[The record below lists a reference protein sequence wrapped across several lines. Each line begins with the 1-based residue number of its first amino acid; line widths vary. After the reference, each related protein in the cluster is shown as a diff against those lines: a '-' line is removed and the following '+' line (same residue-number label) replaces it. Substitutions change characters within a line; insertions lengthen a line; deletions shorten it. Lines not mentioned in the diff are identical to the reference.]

1 LKPKSMFDA
10 CAVAIA
16 GTTEASKGVVVGA
29 VGVAR
34 AVVRVMATGAVSVA
48 AVLVADAYATVGVV
62 SCRVGAV
69 DVGAGGNATAVNG
82 VGAAA
87 EAGMG
92 AAVTGVSMTATVGVI
107 GAGATAVEGD
117 ADGGAAG
124 TEGGGTT
131 CGDDADDDGGY
142 GVDCQGRG
150 SRLSLAIFSSSRA
163 LRVGHCV
170 R

>member
-1 LKPKSMFDA
+1 
-10 CAVAIA
+10 
-16 GTTEASKGVVVGA
+16 
-29 VGVAR
+29 
-34 AVVRVMATGAVSVA
+34 
-48 AVLVADAYATVGVV
+48 
-62 SCRVGAV
+62 
-69 DVGAGGNATAVNG
+69 VGAGGNATAVNS

-92 AAVTGVSMTATVGVI
+92 AAVTGVSMTAAVGMI

-124 TEGGGTT
+124 TEGGGAT
-131 CGDDADDDGGY
+131 CGDDADDGGGAGGGGY

-163 LRVGHCV
+163 LRALRSARAATKPCI
-170 R
+170 